1 MEKIA
6 ITSDFNIELDKFLKS
21 NTFSQIA
28 VLCDE
33 NTYQHCYPLVQ
44 LPNHTVIKIN
54 AGEEFKNIET
64 CAIVWEALTNANFDR
79 KGLLINLGGGVIGDL
94 GGFCARTY
102 KRGISFINIPTT
114 LLAQVDASI
123 GGKLGIDFN
132 GLKNHIGLFSIPELV
147 IVDQIFLKSLSVEEL
162 KSGFAEVIKHHIIA
176 DEKAWKKLIKTSY
189 EKTEWSKV
197 VNHSIEIKRKIV
209 DSDPTEKGARKL
221 LNFGHTVGHAVETF
235 LLNTTNKLLHGE
247 AVALGMICESYIAS
261 NRGMISKNELDE
273 IIIYINS
280 LYPKHRIKEEYKQEI
295 IRYTLQD
302 KKNQGNK
309 ILAVLPES
317 IGNAKWDCEIS
328 NEDILDSIDFYNQT

>member
-102 KRGISFINIPTT
+102 KRGI
-114 LLAQVDASI
+114 
-123 GGKLGIDFN
+123 
-132 GLKNHIGLFSIPELV
+132 
-147 IVDQIFLKSLSVEEL
+147 
-162 KSGFAEVIKHHIIA
+162 
-176 DEKAWKKLIKTSY
+176 
-189 EKTEWSKV
+189 
-197 VNHSIEIKRKIV
+197 
-209 DSDPTEKGARKL
+209 
-221 LNFGHTVGHAVETF
+221 
-235 LLNTTNKLLHGE
+235 
-247 AVALGMICESYIAS
+247 
-261 NRGMISKNELDE
+261 
-273 IIIYINS
+273 
-280 LYPKHRIKEEYKQEI
+280 
-295 IRYTLQD
+295 
-302 KKNQGNK
+302 
-309 ILAVLPES
+309 
-317 IGNAKWDCEIS
+317 
-328 NEDILDSIDFYNQT
+328 